1 MLCSWLTRFLFALT
15 LILHANDDLITNL
28 RFYPIQDIARSN
40 LLQEI
45 EQKLHENGYVF
56 LIGFG
61 GMGKSRLA
69 KHFSTTRQSK
79 SAYQIIWWIDGKKN
93 LFGQLRDLINEIKK
107 SYKKS
112 NLSDFAVNEEIML
125 EKLENFA
132 QKYALKVL
140 IIFDSLEDVQKS
152 KNILESNQRK
162 NMNIVITTRKDHGYA
177 SFIKILPFTKEES
190 LAYLQKVLPMYDTE
204 ELNKL
209 ALTLHNYPLALS
221 QSSHFL
227 QQHQTIS
234 IDAYVALYQSNIQSV
249 WDREEKCL
257 SQVEEQA
264 NSVRITVKLA
274 LQEIEKTS
282 QLPKQI
288 LILFSLL
295 NNQFI
300 PETLVYEVCESLNW
314 SKAAIQ
320 DALSLLV
327 NYNFINS
334 NKTENSLIFYNIH
347 EIVQKSVI
355 IESEAKIIDGLSQKV
370 LEKFLHLMQI
380 NKNRIISFAKEEHF
394 LIAHIIKFLSK
405 VKANK
410 KLGAV
415 LDNTKKCY
423 KGKHEKES
431 IK

>member
-15 LILHANDDLITNL
+15 FILYANDDLITNL

-107 SYKKS
+107 SYKNS

-190 LAYLQKVLPMYDTE
+190 LAYLQKVLLCMT
-204 ELNKL
+204 
-209 ALTLHNYPLALS
+209 
-221 QSSHFL
+221 Q
-227 QQHQTIS
+227 
-234 IDAYVALYQSNIQSV
+234 
-249 WDREEKCL
+249 
-257 SQVEEQA
+257 
-264 NSVRITVKLA
+264 
-274 LQEIEKTS
+274 KT
-282 QLPKQI
+282 
-288 LILFSLL
+288 
-295 NNQFI
+295 
-300 PETLVYEVCESLNW
+300 
-314 SKAAIQ
+314 
-320 DALSLLV
+320 
-327 NYNFINS
+327 
-334 NKTENSLIFYNIH
+334 
-347 EIVQKSVI
+347 
-355 IESEAKIIDGLSQKV
+355 
-370 LEKFLHLMQI
+370 
-380 NKNRIISFAKEEHF
+380 
-394 LIAHIIKFLSK
+394 
-405 VKANK
+405 
-410 KLGAV
+410 
-415 LDNTKKCY
+415 
-423 KGKHEKES
+423 
-431 IK
+431 